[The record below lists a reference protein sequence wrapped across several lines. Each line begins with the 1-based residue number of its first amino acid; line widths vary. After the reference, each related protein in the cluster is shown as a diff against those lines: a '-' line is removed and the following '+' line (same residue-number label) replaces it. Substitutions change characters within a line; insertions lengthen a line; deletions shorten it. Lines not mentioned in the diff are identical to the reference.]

1 MDGGQLI
8 TLLQYLITAV
18 SGYAVAQLAFKGK
31 KVDKDISDND
41 TIENMFR
48 TQADLLKTY
57 TDENKKLR
65 DQVKELTEQVKEL
78 TTKIDVYEAERKSNT
93 P

>member
-8 TLLQYLITAV
+8 TLLQYIITAV
-18 SGYAVAQLAFKGK
+18 SGYGVAQLAFKGK

-41 TIENMFR
+41 TIENMFKS
-48 TQADLLKTY
+48 QAELLKQY
-57 TDENKKLR
+57 IAENKKLS
-65 DQVKELTEQVKEL
+65 EQVKEL
-78 TTKIDVYEAERKSNT
+78 TDQVKNLTDKLDAYEKDA

>member
-8 TLLQYLITAV
+8 TLLQYLITTV
-18 SGYAVAQLAFKGK
+18 IGYAVAQLAFKGK
-31 KVDKDISDND
+31 KVDKGISDND

-65 DQVKELTEQVKEL
+65 DQVKELTDQVKEL
-78 TTKIDVYEAERKSNT
+78 TIKINVYESERAGDK

>member
-31 KVDKDISDND
+31 KVDKDVSDND
-41 TIENMFR
+41 TIKDMFKS
-48 TQADLLKTY
+48 QAELLKQY

-65 DQVKELTEQVKEL
+65 DQIKELTDQVKEL
-78 TTKIDVYEAERKSNT
+78 TTKIDSYESERAGNK